1 MLYKSNV
8 LSLNFFVFVGIN
20 AMLFRKLIPKT
31 RRHLTWLFRTMTT
44 VSQPSVQEKTVDSC
58 KNNIVWVDLE
68 VCTLTSLSYMYSY
81 DNEIIKLYQF
91 NFFIGNEAHYIRI
104 CC

>member
-8 LSLNFFVFVGIN
+8 LSLKFFVFVGIK

-31 RRHLTWLFRTMTT
+31 RLHLTWLFRTMTT

-68 VCTLTSLSYMYSY
+68 VDSITYIQTL
-81 DNEIIKLYQF
+81 
-91 NFFIGNEAHYIRI
+91 
-104 CC
+104 